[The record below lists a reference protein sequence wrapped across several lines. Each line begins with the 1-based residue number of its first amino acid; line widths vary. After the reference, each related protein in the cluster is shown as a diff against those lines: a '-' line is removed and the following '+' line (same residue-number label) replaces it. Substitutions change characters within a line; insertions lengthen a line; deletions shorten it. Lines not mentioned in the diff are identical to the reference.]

1 MKSKSKPG
9 SKIPTTKINTNVR
22 KKPDAEVVSKKTNSS
37 LIKKNEFALI
47 LLGALLLTTIIFF
60 LFFKSSGSKTEPTI
74 TKPVDTSFTDLDKRI
89 EDLENTLPGSKDS
102 IGSKN
107 TIGSKI
113 ESLKNNIADEPILS
127 ERVARLET
135 AFSLKFD
142 SLAERMLKLERSI
155 ASLKARPVA
164 KPKVSVKKTAVKKPV
179 VKKTVKKAPILHT
192 VKKGETLYSIG
203 KKYKITIATL
213 RKLNKLSKTSKI
225 YPGNNLIIR

>member
-9 SKIPTTKINTNVR
+9 SKIPTTKTNTNVR
-22 KKPDAEVVSKKTNSS
+22 KNPDAEVVSKKTNSS

-60 LFFKSSGSKTEPTI
+60 LFFKSSGSKTDATI

-102 IGSKN
+102 FGSKKGN
-107 TIGSKI
+107 LKI
-113 ESLKNNIADEPILS
+113 STEEELVLS

-213 RKLNKLSKTSKI
+213 RKLNKLSTKSKI